1 MHCVFNDGPAVH
13 VDDRVSNCN
22 TRPRVNKSRRPNR
35 VERVRHHVVVDDLA
49 IVNVEICR
57 CHLYVIQCKISCI
70 NGGICRKVIIVGGH
84 SNRRDVAESAQ

>member
-1 MHCVFNDGPAVH
+1 MFKDGPAVH

-35 VERVRHHVVVDDLA
+35 VERVRHHAVAVIDDLA

-57 CHLYVIQCKISCI
+57 CHLYVIQCKISYMR
-70 NGGICRKVIIVGGH
+70 GGICRQVIIVGGH
-84 SNRRDVAESAQ
+84 MDRRDVAESAQ